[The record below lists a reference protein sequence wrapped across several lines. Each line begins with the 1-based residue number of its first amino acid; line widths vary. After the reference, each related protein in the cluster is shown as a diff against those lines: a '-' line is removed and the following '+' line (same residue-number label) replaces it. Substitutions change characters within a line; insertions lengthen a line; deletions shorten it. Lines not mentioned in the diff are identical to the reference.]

1 MEYPSYLG
9 SLSKSI
15 NSISALI
22 SFFFCKPRILLFG
35 GHLHTHFYPVDSSI
49 VSTPIQKTGHSNHQF
64 NSRPNQTISSQIW
77 KSTTLEIG
85 TQVVWAKQ
93 YVVVRII

>member
-1 MEYPSYLG
+1 MTG
-9 SLSKSI
+9 
-15 NSISALI
+15 N
-22 SFFFCKPRILLFG
+22 ILLIPFQ
-35 GHLHTHFYPVDSSI
+35 HLFLSFSVVWGPFTHTHFYPVDSSI